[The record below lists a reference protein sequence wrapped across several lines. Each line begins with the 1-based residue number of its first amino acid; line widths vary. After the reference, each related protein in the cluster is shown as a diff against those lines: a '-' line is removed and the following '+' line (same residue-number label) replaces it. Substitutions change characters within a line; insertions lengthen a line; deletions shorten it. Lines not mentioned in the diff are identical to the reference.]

1 MNKKIC
7 FIILLCLV
15 FIPYKTN
22 AIQCYQPRIVP
33 TESSYFFTFDFKKTD
48 ASATV
53 EIPLKNAEFNITSL
67 DNRYTFETTQSY
79 NNTNDYY
86 ELQSL
91 KIVNVEEL
99 YELLPQEIKNLY
111 SSINSYNDYINIKSQ
126 IKYSN
131 YDRCN
136 EWYDENNNKYSDSSI
151 EINFQIPIKIVET
164 KSPIGYIKDEFVA
177 ITDVTLFFYYK
188 NQNEAID
195 NKQIVITST
204 NNIFYQ
210 YDKTIDYNQYIVNNN
225 LIELLQSYP
234 SYEGYIPN
242 KKGNVELEIDN
253 KIENAYN
260 YETNSKKIV
269 NYVIKVSNKGNAP
282 SGDNIVTI
290 VIPKDLK
297 VKEETISDNG
307 ILDLENNTVSWSID
321 YLESNSEKNLSFDII
336 ISNKT
341 IGEYSFFSS
350 INHNKSNLNAPNTNL
365 KINKEIIDS
374 KAINNPKTRAGISKI
389 IIAIIFLAITISY
402 LTFKRTKK
410 DLLK

>member
-7 FIILLCLV
+7 FIIFLCLV

-53 EIPLKNAEFNITSL
+53 EFPLKNAEFNITSL

-86 ELQSL
+86 ELKSL
-91 KIVNVEEL
+91 KIVNAEEL

-177 ITDVTLFFYYK
+177 ITDVTLFFNYK

-336 ISNKT
+336 IPNKT

-350 INHNKSNLNAPNTNL
+350 INHNKTNINAPKTTL
-365 KINKEIIDS
+365 KINKEITDS

>member
-53 EIPLKNAEFNITSL
+53 EFPLKNAEFNITSL

-177 ITDVTLFFYYK
+177 ITDVTLFFNYK

-350 INHNKSNLNAPNTNL
+350 INHNKTNINAPKTTL